1 MKKTDGM
8 QNALSNLLDNEAD
21 TEPSDNVDAGYHYEA
36 QPISRIDENTKSI
49 TQVMEELEA
58 EVDGRPYIPP
68 APYLSELTAY
78 KRENKSKR
86 INLLIKPSDY
96 KKITKLSKETHLSVN
111 ELINQ
116 AITLLL
122 NREER
127 AKNGY

>member
-1 MKKTDGM
+1 MKKNDGM
-8 QNALSNLLDNEAD
+8 QNALSNLLGNEAD
-21 TEPSDNVDAGYHYEA
+21 TEPSDNVEAGYHYEA
-36 QPISRIDENTKSI
+36 EPISRIDKNKISLLDEMDKI
-49 TQVMEELEA
+49 EA
-58 EVDGRPYIPP
+58 EIDGREWIPP